1 MAHQLMH
8 NHMAYVGEVPWH
20 GLGKSVPAEVS
31 AQEMIAAAGL
41 DWQVRKE
48 PALWANNH
56 QMGPYKP
63 YLVVR
68 ERTAHESQDVALGFV
83 GHGYEILQNDE
94 AFEFFEPF
102 IDSRLAHFE
111 TAGALR
117 HGERVWVLA
126 KLSEP
131 ICVVRDDLVDRYLL
145 LSNSHN
151 GHGAV
156 SIRFTPIRVV
166 CQNTLNLAMRG
177 EAPPFVYAARGT
189 CIDGSPKPSRRSSP
203 RSSRRRSKRQRRSFA

>member
-1 MAHQLMH
+1 LMAHKLMH

-117 HGERVWVLA
+117 QA
-126 KLSEP
+126 
-131 ICVVRDDLVDRYLL
+131 LL
-145 LSNSHN
+145 LRPTARSEVDSSCCSTRRPRAGCSPACRPSAWH
-151 GHGAV
+151 
-156 SIRFTPIRVV
+156 RV
-166 CQNTLNLAMRG
+166 
-177 EAPPFVYAARGT
+177 
-189 CIDGSPKPSRRSSP
+189 
-203 RSSRRRSKRQRRSFA
+203 